1 MYIYGRP
8 QYLAE
13 IITVRSYKEWHSEH
27 NVDLNTQLKNNK
39 ASLKGYFVA
48 NLYLGDG
55 RMFKVET
62 SWKGIDFA
70 VKKLIAAC
78 FCDYTAVKKAF
89 ATSLNEP
96 TAEGIKRDI
105 HELIFNRYKSGEI
118 ETYKTFFDKNYEF
131 IVKNIRN
138 EVVDNW
144 NGKEPSE
151 EVKKFFNDSYTYKK
165 RRTTSKWSWMKEMT
179 VTEIAKKLISTGIDK
194 LTGAII
200 SALKHLHISVKGVI
214 EALETLFGE
223 MGEDARQKVIDMR
236 IKHEWFTSLTD
247 SQKEQIVYYIKEAK
261 NWIYENLKET
271 LIRAFKAPEC
281 IFRYKGK
288 FAWGLTVGEYYNR
301 ALKAETIMLA
311 AGQ

>member
-13 IITVRSYKEWHSEH
+13 IITVRSYKDWKGEH
-27 NVDLNTQLKNNK
+27 NIDLNTQIKNNK

-55 RMFKVET
+55 RMFKVDT
-62 SWKGIDFA
+62 SWKGVDFA

-78 FCDYTAVKKAF
+78 FCDYMAVKKAF
-89 ATSLNEP
+89 AVSLSEP

-105 HELIFNRYKSGEI
+105 NELIFNRYNSRDI
-118 ETYKTFFDKNYEF
+118 EAYKLFFDKNYEF

-138 EVVDNW
+138 EVVENW

-151 EVKKFFNDSYTYKK
+151 EVKKFFTDSYTYKK
-165 RRTTSKWSWMKEMT
+165 RKTSSKWSWMKEMT
-179 VTEIAKKLISTGIDK
+179 VMEIAKKLISTGIDK

-200 SALKHLHISVKGVI
+200 SALKHLHISVKSVI
-214 EALETLFGE
+214 EALETLMDK

-236 IKHEWFTSLTD
+236 VKHEWFTSLTD
-247 SQKEQIVYYIKEAK
+247 NQKEQIAAYVKEAK
-261 NWIYENLKET
+261 HWDFECLKMT
-271 LIRAFKAPEC
+271 LIRSLKAPEC
-281 IFRYKGK
+281 IFKQGRY
-288 FAWGLTVGEYYNR
+288 FWGPTIGEYYNR
-301 ALKAETIMLA
+301 VMEA
-311 AGQ
+311 

>member
-13 IITVRSYKEWHSEH
+13 IITVRSYKDWKGEH
-27 NVDLNTQLKNNK
+27 NIDLNTQIENNK

-55 RMFKVET
+55 RMFKIET
-62 SWKGIDFA
+62 SWKGVDFA

-78 FCDYTAVKKAF
+78 FCDYMVVKKAF
-89 ATSLNEP
+89 AVFLNEP

-105 HELIFNRYKSGEI
+105 NELIFNRYNSRDI
-118 ETYKTFFDKNYEF
+118 EAYKLFFDKNYEF

-151 EVKKFFNDSYTYKK
+151 EIKKFFTDSYTYKK
-165 RRTTSKWSWMKEMT
+165 RKTTSKWSWMKDMS

-194 LTGAII
+194 LSGAII
-200 SALKHLHISVKGVI
+200 SAMKHLHISVKKVI
-214 EALETLFGE
+214 EALETLMGE
-223 MGEDARQKVIDMR
+223 MGDDARQKVID
-236 IKHEWFTSLTD
+236 IKTKHEWFTSLTD
-247 SQKEQIVYYIKEAK
+247 IQKEQIANYVKTAK
-261 NWIYENLKET
+261 HWNFENLKLT
-271 LIRAFKAPEC
+271 LIKCFKAPEC
-281 IFRYKGK
+281 IFKQGRY
-288 FAWGLTVGEYYNR
+288 FWGPTVGEYYR
-301 ALKAETIMLA
+301 RTVEEATVA
-311 AGQ
+311 